1 MKNTLSLIVAALF
14 LVPAAATA
22 APLTFT
28 QDIHPIFEKTCY
40 SCHGEKK
47 QKGKFRADTRE
58 GIFKKT
64 DAENH
69 VVVPGKPGESDL
81 IYRLTTKVE
90 DDMMPPV
97 DAEHRLTPEQIET
110 VRKWVEQGA
119 VWSPDDKPAESKPGE
134 SK

>member
-1 MKNTLSLIVAALF
+1 MKTIPSLLPVLLF
-14 LVPAAATA
+14 LLPAVAPG

-28 QDIHPIFEKTCY
+28 RDIHPIFEKTCY

-97 DAEHRLTPEQIET
+97 DSEHRLTPEQIET
-110 VRKWVEQGA
+110 VRAWVEQGA

>member
-1 MKNTLSLIVAALF
+1 MKTIVELL
-14 LVPAAATA
+14 LVTILVLPATTPA

-28 QDIHPIFEKTCY
+28 RDIHPIFEKTCY

-47 QKGKFRADTRE
+47 QKAKFRADTRE
-58 GIFKKT
+58 GLFKKV

-69 VVVPGKPGESDL
+69 VVVPGKPGESEL
-81 IYRLTTKVE
+81 IHRLTTKVE
-90 DDMMPPV
+90 DDVMPPP
-97 DAEHRLTPEQIET
+97 DHEHQLTPAQIET

-119 VWSPDDKPAESKPGE
+119 VWSPEDKPAEAQPGE

>member
-1 MKNTLSLIVAALF
+1 MKTILSLLSAALF
-14 LVPAAATA
+14 LSSFAAPAAT
-22 APLTFT
+22 LTFT
-28 QDIHPIFEKTCY
+28 KDIHPIFEKTCY

-58 GIFKKT
+58 GLFKKV

-69 VVVPGKPGESDL
+69 VVVPGQPEDSEL
-81 IYRLTTKVE
+81 IHRLTTKVE
-90 DDMMPPV
+90 DDVMPPS
-97 DAEHRLTPEQIET
+97 DHEHQLTPEQIET

-119 VWSPDDKPAESKPGE
+119 VWSPDDKPAESKPGD

>member
-1 MKNTLSLIVAALF
+1 MKNALFLIVAVLF
-14 LVPAAATA
+14 LLPGAAPA

-47 QKGKFRADTRE
+47 QKAKFRADTRE
-58 GIFKKT
+58 GLFKKV

-69 VVVPGKPGESDL
+69 VVVPGKPDESEL
-81 IYRLTTKVE
+81 IHRLTTKVE
-90 DDMMPPV
+90 DDVMPPV
-97 DAEHRLTPEQIET
+97 DHEHQLTPEQIET